1 MKQILLVIIFLGLKI
16 SAQNTLEIPFEYK
29 NNLIYIDLDV
39 NDKKEK
45 FIFDTGAPNVVTE
58 NFADAIGLNLK
69 SSRNV
74 NGYLGKTKAY
84 KASIPRINIEGK
96 ILSDVK
102 VRVVDWKFLNDLNIA
117 GIFSFD
123 NALTLGYKTFSI
135 DYKNKNIIF
144 GTQTPAHY
152 DYKFKMT
159 NKGNPRIIVD
169 NVKFLID
176 TGNPLFGEANS
187 QAFKISEN
195 CQKISFSSLSF
206 VNRNKDLCNNIL
218 KDEDGK
224 NFILNYFKFENP
236 RNVIGNLVL
245 QNYKVFIDL
254 DKRELFL
261 EENRNFS
268 YPVDVYFFQSEK
280 GFFIAMIN
288 EDSQLYKS
296 GIREGFFVEK
306 VNDRNSKSFIDAENL
321 NQYIKDNKIKSINF
335 LNIDNKMI
343 EINDVIIK

>member
-1 MKQILLVIIFLGLKI
+1 MKQILLIITFLGLKI

-29 NNLIYIDLDV
+29 NNLMYIEVYV

-45 FIFDTGAPNVVTE
+45 FIFDTGAPNVVTK
-58 NFADAIGLNLK
+58 NFADATGLNLK

-84 KASIPRINIEGK
+84 KASIPKINIEGK
-96 ILSDVK
+96 ILNDTK
-102 VRVVDWKFLNDLNIA
+102 VRVVDWKFLNDLNVA

-144 GTQTPAHY
+144 GTQAPSNY

-159 NKGNPRIIVD
+159 EKGNPRIIVD
-169 NVKFLID
+169 KIKFLVD
-176 TGNPLFGEANS
+176 TANPLFGEANS

-195 CQKISFSSLSF
+195 CQKVSFSSLSF
-206 VNRNKDLCNNIL
+206 VNKDKELCNNSL
-218 KDEDGK
+218 KDEAGK
-224 NFILNYFKFENP
+224 NFNLNYFKFENP
-236 RNVIGNLVL
+236 INVLGNLVL
-245 QNYKVFIDL
+245 QNYKVFIDF

-261 EENRNFS
+261 EENKNFS
-268 YPVDVYFFQSEK
+268 LPEDVYFFQNEK
-280 GFFIAMIN
+280 GFFIALIK

-296 GIREGFFVEK
+296 GIREGYLLEN
-306 VNDRNSKSFIDAENL
+306 VNDKNSESFNDGEDLHHYVKN
-321 NQYIKDNKIKSINF
+321 NKILSLKF
-335 LNIDNKMI
+335 LNSDNKMI
-343 EINDVIIK
+343 EVNDVVIK